1 MSDKIKKK
9 ELYDY
14 QIKDLEHIFE
24 RFKNCPPDYKL
35 LYQLPTGGGK
45 TVIFSEI
52 TRRYIEQK
60 KKKVLILTHRIE
72 LSAQTSAML
81 TEFGVSNMVIDSKV
95 KEVPEEDPH
104 SCYVAMVETL
114 NNRLQDKMVNFKD
127 LGLVIVDEAHYN
139 SFRKLFKYLENQF
152 ILGVTA
158 TPLSSNIKLPMK
170 DSYSELICGS
180 SIGYLVEQG
189 FLAKA
194 TTFTYDVGLGSL
206 KVGINGDYTVKS
218 SEMLYGNILM
228 QNKLLYAYRER
239 CKDLKTLIFNN
250 GINTSKQV
258 FVTFKEAGYENI
270 RHLDSTMGKPERNE
284 IVKWFRET
292 EGAILTSV
300 GILTT
305 GFDEPTIQAIVM
317 NRATK
322 SPTLYYQMI
331 GRGSRRLPNKDAF
344 KVVDLGNNA
353 ARFGLWTADVDW
365 QKIFKAPDLYLL
377 NLATDED
384 IERKFRYVLPK
395 EIKAM
400 FPNSEFETYDIKEE
414 NKKIIAQGLK
424 SSVLLDKSIEQHAQ
438 MIVENSDEITK
449 AYGLAR
455 LLEDEIH
462 YRVKQYCYLIAKS
475 TRNYKEWLLED
486 YMRRLKKMILM
497 KI

>member
-1 MSDKIKKK
+1 MSEKKAK
-9 ELYDY
+9 KLYNY
-14 QIKDLEHIFE
+14 QIQDLEHIFE
-24 RFKNCPPDYKL
+24 RFQNCPPDYKL

-52 TRRYIEQK
+52 TRKYIADK
-60 KKKVLILTHRIE
+60 GKKVLILTHRIE
-72 LSAQTSAML
+72 LASQTSTML
-81 TEFGVSNMVIDSKV
+81 SEFGVANMIIDSKV
-95 KEVPEEDPH
+95 KEVSANDDH
-104 SCYVAMVETL
+104 NCYVAMVETL
-114 NNRLQDKMVNFKD
+114 NNRLQEKVVSFEN
-127 LGLVIVDEAHYN
+127 LGLIIIDEAHYN
-139 SFRKLFKYLENQF
+139 SFRKLFKYFDNQF
-152 ILGVTA
+152 VLGVTA

-170 DSYSELICGS
+170 DSYQELICGS

-194 TTFTYDVGLGSL
+194 TTYTYDVSLGSL

-239 CKDLKTLIFNN
+239 CQKKKTLIFNN

-258 FVTFKEAGYENI
+258 FATFYEAGFENI
-270 RHLDSTMGKPERNE
+270 KHLDSTMGKPERRE
-284 IVKWFRET
+284 VVDWFRDT
-292 EGAILTSV
+292 PGAILTSV

-305 GFDEPTIQAIVM
+305 GFDEPTIEAIMM

-331 GRGSRRLPNKDAF
+331 GRGSRKLPTKSDF
-344 KVVDLGNNA
+344 TVVDLGNNA

-377 NLATDED
+377 SLATDEE
-384 IERKFRYVLPK
+384 IERKFRYVMPK
-395 EIKAM
+395 ELVAM
-400 FPNSEFETYDIKEE
+400 FPNSEIIEFDIKAE
-414 NKKIIAQGLK
+414 NEKIVAAGLK
-424 SSVLLDKSIEQHAQ
+424 SSTVLEKSIEIHAN

-449 AYGLAR
+449 AFALAR
-455 LLEDEIH
+455 MLEDEIH
-462 YRVKQYCYLIAKS
+462 YRVKQYCYLISKS
-475 TRNYKEWLLED
+475 TRNYREWLLED
-486 YMRRLKKMILM
+486 YIKRLKKMIMM